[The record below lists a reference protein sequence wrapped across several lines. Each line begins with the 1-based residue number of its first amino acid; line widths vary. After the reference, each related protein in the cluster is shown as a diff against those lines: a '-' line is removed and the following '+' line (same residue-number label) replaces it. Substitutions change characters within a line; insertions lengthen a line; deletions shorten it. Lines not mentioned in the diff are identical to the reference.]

1 MDFVLTLK
9 IMFCGVFDFNFE
21 FKNFFPEAE
30 VWDFHATWISYQS
43 EFLTFL
49 NFQIEFSD
57 YQNYG
62 ISDIR
67 VKILNSRNYYPY
79 LITLEFITHFRAF
92 FEFKWRQRAMFKIK
106 MHFI

>member
-57 YQNYG
+57 YQKYG

-67 VKILNSRNYYPY
+67 IKILNLLKKLLPIFDFSWVYDP
-79 LITLEFITHFRAF
+79 F
-92 FEFKWRQRAMFKIK
+92 
-106 MHFI
+106 